1 MKQTKCVYHWLRK
14 PLAPEMNYQK
24 TDKTDQKK
32 KNDYVWFQNN
42 QQLHHTL
49 GVDENVKQQFL
60 AAK

>member
-1 MKQTKCVYHWLRK
+1 MCLS
-14 PLAPEMNYQK
+14 LAQK
-24 TDKTDQKK
+24 TASTRDELLENRQDRLEK